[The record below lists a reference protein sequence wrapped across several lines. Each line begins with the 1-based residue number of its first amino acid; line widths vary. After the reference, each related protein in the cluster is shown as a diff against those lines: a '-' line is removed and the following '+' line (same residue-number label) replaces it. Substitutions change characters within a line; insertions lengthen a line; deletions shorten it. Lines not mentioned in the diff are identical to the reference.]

1 MHYGTF
7 VSRHATRHPQRV
19 ALVDGDRASTYRE
32 LDERTDRLANALR
45 AKGLVDGDRVA
56 LVTDNRLECVEV
68 MVGVAKAGLVFVPLD
83 FRLDDR
89 AAAHLLRHSGSR
101 VVVFGASHR
110 DQVARLSGVDG
121 GGTPVESW
129 VGLDD
134 PDGYERLLA
143 DAAPDARPPVADDAG
158 FCILYTSGTTGLP
171 KGVFFTHQQTMDNAM
186 AVLVEFGIDA
196 DTRYLV
202 SYPHNSAGSVNH
214 VFGPVLMAGGRLVL
228 GDVRGFDAERYFAVV
243 ERERVTHSQLV
254 PTMVFRL
261 LSSDADRGRD
271 ISSLSTVGYASAPIP
286 APKVREMLARFG
298 PIFVQAYGM
307 TETCSFATVLTMA
320 DHEAAGT
327 AREGVL
333 ASCGRATYGV
343 EVAIVGDDDRP
354 VPPSTT
360 GEVVMRGRWLFQSY
374 WDDPEL
380 TAETY
385 RGGWLHSGDVGYLDA
400 EGYLYLVDRKKDLL
414 IIGGANIA
422 SKEIEDALYEV
433 PGVLEA
439 AVIGVPDEE
448 WGERPHAVVVPRP
461 GATVSEEAVLA
472 HCRER
477 LPSIKRPV
485 AVTVRDAMPKT
496 STGKISKPELRRQ
509 LTPAAC

>member
-7 VSRHATRHPQRV
+7 VSRHANRHPERV
-19 ALVDGDRASTYRE
+19 ALVDGDRTRTYAQ
-32 LDERTDRLANALR
+32 LDERTNRLANAFR
-45 AKGLVDGDRVA
+45 DKGLRDGDRVA
-56 LVTDNRLECVEV
+56 LITDNRLECVEV
-68 MVGVAKAGLVFVPLD
+68 MVAAAKAGLVFVPLD
-83 FRLDDR
+83 FRLDAR
-89 AAAHLLRHSGSR
+89 AATHLLRHSGSR
-101 VVVFGASHR
+101 AVVFGDSHR
-110 DQVARLSGVDG
+110 EQVARLSASD
-121 GGTPVESW
+121 TPVSAW
-129 VGLDD
+129 LGLDD
-134 PDGYERLLA
+134 DYEHLIA
-143 DAAPDARPPVADDAG
+143 DATPEPLPTTPDDHG
-158 FCILYTSGTTGLP
+158 FCVLYTSGTTGLP
-171 KGVFFTHQQTMDNAM
+171 KGVYFTHQQTMDNAM
-186 AVLVEFGIDA
+186 GVLVEFGVTA

-261 LSSDADRGRD
+261 LASDADRRHD
-271 ISSLSTVGYASAPIP
+271 ISSLTTIGYASAPIP
-286 APKVREMLARFG
+286 APKVREMLDRFG

-307 TETCSFATVLTMA
+307 TETCSFATVLTKA
-320 DHEAAGT
+320 DHEVVGT
-327 AREGVL
+327 DRQGVL

-343 EVAIVGDDDRP
+343 EVAVVDDEDRP
-354 VPPSTT
+354 VPAGTS
-360 GEVVMRGRWLFQSY
+360 GEVVMRGRWLFESY
-374 WDDPEL
+374 WDDPAL
-380 TAETY
+380 TKETY

-400 EGYLYLVDRKKDLL
+400 RGYLYLVDRKKDLL

-422 SKEIEDALYEV
+422 SKEIEDTLYAV

-461 GATVSEEAVLA
+461 GSTVDAEAVLA
-472 HCRER
+472 HCREH

-485 AVTVRDAMPKT
+485 AVTVRETMPKT

-509 LTPAAC
+509 LA

>member
-7 VSRHATRHPQRV
+7 VSRHANRHPERV
-19 ALVDGDRASTYRE
+19 ALVDGGRTRTYAE
-32 LDERTDRLANALR
+32 LDERTNRLANALR
-45 AKGLVDGDRVA
+45 DKGLRAGDRVA
-56 LVTDNRLECVEV
+56 LVTGNRLECVEV
-68 MVGVAKAGLVFVPLD
+68 MVGAAKAGLVFVPLD
-83 FRLDDR
+83 FRLDDG

-101 VVVFGASHR
+101 AVVFGDSHR
-110 DQVARLSGVDG
+110 EQVTRLSGSD
-121 GGTPVESW
+121 TPVETW
-129 VGLDD
+129 LGLDD
-134 PDGYERLLA
+134 GYEELLSGA
-143 DAAPDARPPVADDAG
+143 SPDPRPTTPDDTG

-171 KGVFFTHQQTMDNAM
+171 KGVYFTHQQTMDNAM
-186 AVLVEFGIDA
+186 GVLAEFGVTA

-243 ERERVTHSQLV
+243 AKERITHSQLV

-261 LSSDADRGRD
+261 LASDADGRHD
-271 ISSLSTVGYASAPIP
+271 ISSLTTVGYASAPIP
-286 APKVREMLARFG
+286 APKVREMLDRFG

-307 TETCSFATVLTMA
+307 TETCSFATVLGKA
-320 DHEAAGT
+320 DHELAGT
-327 AREGVL
+327 DREGVL

-343 EVAIVGDDDRP
+343 EVAVVDDQDRP
-354 VPPSTT
+354 VPAGTP
-360 GEVVMRGRWLFQSY
+360 GEVVMRGRWLFESY
-374 WDDPEL
+374 WDDPGL
-380 TAETY
+380 TDETY
-385 RGGWLHSGDVGYLDA
+385 RGGWLHSGDVGYLD
-400 EGYLYLVDRKKDLL
+400 EQGYLYLVDRKKDLL

-422 SKEIEDALYEV
+422 SKEIEDALYAV

-439 AVIGVPDEE
+439 AVIGVPDDE

-461 GATVSEEAVLA
+461 GSTVDAGAVLA
-472 HCRER
+472 HCRAH

-496 STGKISKPELRRQ
+496 STGKISKPELRR
-509 LTPAAC
+509 LLVPATS